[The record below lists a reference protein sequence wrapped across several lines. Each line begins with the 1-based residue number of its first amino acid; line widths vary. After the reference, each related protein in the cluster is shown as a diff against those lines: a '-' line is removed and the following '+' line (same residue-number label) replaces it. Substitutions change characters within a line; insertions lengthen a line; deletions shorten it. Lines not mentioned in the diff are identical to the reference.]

1 MSSSGAL
8 GGDHT
13 NQGELSVKPPQNIMA
28 LSAAQ
33 GNALLVLLEA
43 PSKQAVDAFFCSCF
57 RERHV
62 AGPID
67 DVRVA
72 EIVESLALPTPSAAA
87 PLQRA
92 AVALIGKVL
101 YVEASAEQTAALFP
115 PDFHSSLQAL
125 LTKVRPRWRCRKR
138 CHAHTSAPPHTLRA
152 SAAHPRTRAPAH
164 PRTRAPAHPRTRAP
178 AHLRTRAHA
187 RATAPYAL
195 TLAPPRRT
203 RSGGAV
209 PQGGVAR
216 REPCGWPNP
225 NPSPEPEPRAPSPE
239 PRAPSPEPAPEPEP
253 AR

>member
-1 MSSSGAL
+1 
-8 GGDHT
+8 
-13 NQGELSVKPPQNIMA
+13 MA

-164 PRTRAPAHPRTRAP
+164 PRTRAPAHPCTRAP
-178 AHLRTRAHA
+178 AHPRSRSRHRAVRAQVVQFHKEAWRAESLAGGLTRTR
-187 RATAPYAL
+187 TP
-195 TLAPPRRT
+195 
-203 RSGGAV
+203 S
-209 PQGGVAR
+209 
-216 REPCGWPNP
+216 PN
-225 NPSPEPEPRAPSPE
+225 PEPEPRAPSPE
-239 PRAPSPEPAPEPEP
+239 PRARARAEP